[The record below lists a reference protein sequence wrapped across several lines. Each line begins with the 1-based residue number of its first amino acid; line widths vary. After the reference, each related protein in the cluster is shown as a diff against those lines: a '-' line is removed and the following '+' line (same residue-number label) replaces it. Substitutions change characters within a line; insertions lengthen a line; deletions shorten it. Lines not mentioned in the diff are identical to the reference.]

1 MIRIGPS
8 IAQCHVL
15 TFRDGLL
22 ARFGHD
28 LELAVTRFDVRVN
41 ETARSVDASFDA
53 ASLRVVR
60 ALRDGAELRDA
71 ISDADRR
78 TIEDA
83 VRRAVL
89 DAGKFPEIRF
99 RSTRVADV
107 ENGFD
112 VTGRLALH
120 GHEREVAVPLR
131 RRDDRYEATVTIH
144 QPDFGI
150 VPYAAMLGALRVKP
164 DVVVRVSLPVEPPGS

>member
-8 IAQCHVL
+8 IAQCRVL

-28 LELAVTRFDVRVN
+28 LELAVTRFDLRVN

-60 ALRDGAELRDA
+60 ALRDGVELA
-71 ISDADRR
+71 GALPDADRR
-78 TIEDA
+78 TIEDE
-83 VRRAVL
+83 VRRIVL
-89 DAGKFPEIRF
+89 ETGKHPEIRF
-99 RSTRVADV
+99 RSTRVVDV
-107 ENGFD
+107 DDGFD
-112 VTGRLALH
+112 VSGRLFLH
-120 GHEREVAVPLR
+120 GEDREVVVALR
-131 RRDDRYEATVTIH
+131 RRAERYEAAVTLH

-150 VPYAAMLGALRVKP
+150 VPYSAMLGALRVKA
-164 DVVVRVSLPVEPPGS
+164 DVVVRLSLPVEQPAA